1 MKSLGLSS
9 PIENRKQNQAES
21 LEISPPLRY
30 CAKKKEEEKGKGKG
44 SATKREKLDK
54 NMVLEKKTEGTRV
67 RQICTRTSA
76 APKASNI

>member
-1 MKSLGLSS
+1 V
-9 PIENRKQNQAES
+9 Q
-21 LEISPPLRY
+21 
-30 CAKKKEEEKGKGKG
+30 KKEEEKGKGKG